1 MLARDEVRE
10 ALAEE
15 PGTYFLTDFLAKTF
29 DASVARP
36 LRLPELRDA
45 YFANYTRVVWLAQE
59 PTPELLLQAEHAAEL
74 MGLRLEVREVG
85 TDGLERQLEQLVGSR
100 PVPR

>member
-1 MLARDEVRE
+1 M
-10 ALAEE
+10 
-15 PGTYFLTDFLAKTF
+15 
-29 DASVARP
+29 
-36 LRLPELRDA
+36 RLPELRDA

-85 TDGLERQLEQLVGSR
+85 TDGLERQLEQLVGSLAR
-100 PVPR
+100 